1 MTERYEYPFKSNYLT
16 INNRKIHFLDEGQGP
31 VIWMMHGMPMWSYVY
46 RKLIPPLVEAGFRCF
61 VPDLM
66 GFGLSDKPE
75 NENEHTLKNHVAMMT
90 ELINKL
96 ELKNITIVGQDWG
109 GPISL
114 RYAIENK
121 SNIAGIIL
129 LNTFIER
136 FPGNQKERKKL
147 NIITGPL
154 PKVYELLFKNGK
166 FSTCLVTK
174 LDVFRKFVWLKWK
187 TGNPS
192 KALGAGFRRPVDPR
206 VMENYL
212 FPHSKPKNRYGIAA
226 FAKLIPNHKHHPN
239 ADYIDQI
246 KIQFEQWNIPSQ
258 VIFPDGD
265 MAWKPEEGRK
275 IASILS
281 DSEFHLLQNTGH
293 YIQEDNG
300 EEVARLIIQFMK
312 SKIGYIKNF
321 DKSSI

>member
-1 MTERYEYPFKSNYLT
+1 MKNRYEYPFKSNYLT
-16 INNRKIHFLDEGQGP
+16 INKLDIHYLDEGHGP

-46 RKLIPPLVEAGFRCF
+46 RKLIPPLVEAGFRCI

-90 ELINKL
+90 ELIDSL

-136 FPGNQKERKKL
+136 FPCNQKERKKF

-154 PKVYELLFKNGK
+154 PKIYEILFKNGK
-166 FSTCLVTK
+166 VSTYLVTK

-192 KALGAGFRRPVDPR
+192 KALGAGFRRPVDAR
-206 VMENYL
+206 AMENYL
-212 FPHSKPKNRYGIAA
+212 FPHSKPETRYGIAA
-226 FAKLIPNHKHHPN
+226 FAKLIPNHKNHPN
-239 ADYIDQI
+239 ARYIDQI
-246 KIQFEQWNIPSQ
+246 KIELEQWNIPSL

-265 MAWKPEEGRK
+265 MAWKPEEGEK
-275 IASILS
+275 ISSLLT
-281 DSEFHLLQNTGH
+281 DSEFHLLENTGH

-312 SKIGYIKNF
+312 SKNIAIH
-321 DKSSI
+321 